1 MHRYTAPDISRLRA
15 LFIPAFSDI
24 PLQNFITPVC
34 VLAGSRL
41 DSCVPGTSVYAAIL
55 MLDSVAAEIMCTDMR
70 AFLIAAYGRIDGR
83 RAKIP
88 LYDHLDGQ
96 WVLDLYATTVPTICD
111 REGYACVAAR
121 LPPGS
126 RVRVQGHYAPF
137 KACADVMVMMDAIQI
152 IQAAETRPRLFEAA

>member
-111 REGYACVAAR
+111 QKAMRALPRDCHQDHGCACK
-121 LPPGS
+121 G
-126 RVRVQGHYAPF
+126 
-137 KACADVMVMMDAIQI
+137 I
-152 IQAAETRPRLFEAA
+152 TRRSKPVPT